1 MSDRAIDR
9 AERLAA
15 ELDADALPDDA
26 GIGFDAPWQARAFG
40 LAVALDEHVPA
51 FDWSAFQARFV
62 ERLNEMDPDTLQADV
77 ESVYYEQWLE
87 SLEATLVDTGS
98 LSVEAI
104 DGRQHAFGTGERDAS
119 EFVLEDGS

>member
-15 ELDADALPDDA
+15 QLDDGTLPDDA

-40 LAVALDEHVPA
+40 LAVALDERVSS

-62 ERLNEMDPDTLQADV
+62 ERINAVDPDSLQADV
-77 ESVYYEQWLE
+77 ESAYFEQWLE
-87 SLEATLVDTGS
+87 SLEETLLDAGF

-104 DGRQHAFGTGERDAS
+104 DARQAAFETGERDAS
-119 EFVLEDGS
+119 EFVLEDGP